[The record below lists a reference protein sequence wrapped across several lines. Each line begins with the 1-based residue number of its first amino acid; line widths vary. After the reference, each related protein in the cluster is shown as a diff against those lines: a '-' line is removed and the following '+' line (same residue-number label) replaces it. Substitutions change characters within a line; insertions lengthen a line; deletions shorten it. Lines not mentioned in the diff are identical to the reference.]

1 MALVIEDG
9 TGLTNSESYVD
20 ESYVDA
26 YFLKRGNTEWN
37 SITNKESRIVLAMD
51 FIENNYTYLGTKLVS
66 TQSLSFPRFVD
77 GETVMP
83 PLSLKSA
90 VCELALKSNSGDLLQ
105 DTSKTTIRE
114 KVGTLEVEYDA
125 NQDDLTSYNYVN
137 KLLAPYL
144 VSTSSFSYSI
154 SRV

>member
-1 MALVIEDG
+1 MALVIENG
-9 TGLTNSESYVD
+9 QGLSNSESYVD
-20 ESYVDA
+20 VAYVDS
-26 YFLKRGNTEWN
+26 YFLKRGNTEWD

-51 FIENNYTYLGTKLVS
+51 FIENNYTYIGTKLVS
-66 TQSLSFPRFVD
+66 TQSLSFPRLIN
-77 GETVMP
+77 GETVYP
-83 PLSLKSA
+83 IALKNA
-90 VCELALKSNSGDLLQ
+90 LCELALKANSGDLLQ
-105 DTSKTTIRE
+105 DTGKTTIRE

-144 VSTSSFSYSI
+144 VSISSFSYSI

>member
-20 ESYVDA
+20 VAYVDA
-26 YFLKRGNTEWN
+26 YFLKRGITEWA
-37 SITNKESRIVLAMD
+37 SLTNREQLIIRAMD
-51 FIENNYTYLGTKLVS
+51 YIENNYTYQGTKLIS
-66 TQSLSFPRFVD
+66 TQALQFPRLID
-77 GETVMP
+77 GETVYP
-83 PLSLKSA
+83 VALKNA
-90 VCELALKSNSGDLLQ
+90 VCELALKSNDEDLLA
-105 DTSKTTIRE
+105 DTDKTTIRE
-114 KVGTLEVEYDA
+114 KVGALEIEYDP
-125 NQDDLTSYNYVN
+125 NQDNIKSFNYVN

>member
-1 MALVIEDG
+1 MALVLEDG

-20 ESYVDA
+20 ESYVNA
-26 YFLKRGNTEWN
+26 YFLKRGNTEWD

-66 TQSLSFPRFVD
+66 TQSLSFPRLIN
-77 GETVMP
+77 GETVYP
-83 PLSLKSA
+83 TSLKSA
-90 VCELALKSNSGDLLQ
+90 VCELALKANNGDLLQ
-105 DTSKTTIRE
+105 DTGKTTIRE
-114 KVGTLEVEYDA
+114 KVGTLEIEYDA

>member
-26 YFLKRGNTEWN
+26 YFLKRGNTEWD

-66 TQSLSFPRFVD
+66 TQSLSFPRLIN
-77 GETVMP
+77 GETVYP
-83 PLSLKSA
+83 IAIKNAL
-90 VCELALKSNSGDLLQ
+90 CELALKANSGDLLQ
-105 DTSKTTIRE
+105 DTGKTTIRE
-114 KVGTLEVEYDA
+114 KVGTLEVEYDS

>member
-1 MALVIEDG
+1 MLIIENG
-9 TGLTNSESYVD
+9 QGLSNSESYVD
-20 ESYVDA
+20 ESYVNA
-26 YFLKRGNTEWN
+26 YFLKRGNTEWD
-37 SITNKESRIVLAMD
+37 SITNKESRIILAMD
-51 FIENNYTYLGTKLVS
+51 FIENNYTYIGTKLVS
-66 TQSLSFPRFVD
+66 TQSLSFPRLIN
-77 GETVMP
+77 GETVYP
-83 PLSLKSA
+83 VAIKNAL
-90 VCELALKSNSGDLLQ
+90 CELALKANSGDLLQ
-105 DTSKTTIRE
+105 DTGKTTIRE

>member
-1 MALVIEDG
+1 MALVIENG
-9 TGLTNSESYVD
+9 QGLSNAESYVD
-20 ESYVDA
+20 VDYVDA
-26 YFLKRGNTEWN
+26 YFLKRGLTQWA
-37 SITNKESRIVLAMD
+37 SLTNREQLIIRAMD
-51 FIENNYTYLGTKLVS
+51 YIENNYTYQGAKLVS
-66 TQSLSFPRFVD
+66 TQALQFPRLIN
-77 GETVMP
+77 GETVYP
-83 PLSLKSA
+83 IALKNA
-90 VCELALKSNSGDLLQ
+90 LCELALKANSGDLLQ
-105 DTSKTTIRE
+105 DTGKTTIRE

>member
-1 MALVIEDG
+1 MSLVIELGNGDS
-9 TGLTNSESYVD
+9 NSESYIDVTFA
-20 ESYVDA
+20 DA
-26 YFLKRGNTEWN
+26 YFLKRGITEWAGL
-37 SITNKESRIVLAMD
+37 TNREQLIIRAMD
-51 FIENNYTYLGTKLVS
+51 YIENNYTYQGAKLIS
-66 TQSLSFPRFVD
+66 TQALQFPRLIN
-77 GETVMP
+77 GETVYP
-83 PLSLKSA
+83 IAIKNAL
-90 VCELALKSNSGDLLQ
+90 CELALKANSGDLLQ
-105 DTSKTTIRE
+105 DTGKTTIRE

>member
-1 MALVIEDG
+1 MALVLEDG

-20 ESYVDA
+20 VDYVDA
-26 YFLKRGNTEWN
+26 YFLKRGITEWA
-37 SITNKESRIVLAMD
+37 SLTNREQLIIRAMD
-51 FIENNYTYLGTKLVS
+51 YIENNYTYQGAKLIS
-66 TQSLSFPRFVD
+66 TQALQFPRLIN
-77 GETVMP
+77 GETVYP
-83 PLSLKSA
+83 IAIKNAL
-90 VCELALKSNSGDLLQ
+90 CELALKANIGDLLQ
-105 DTSKTTIRE
+105 DTGKTTIRE
-114 KVGTLEVEYDA
+114 KVGTLEVEYDS

>member
-1 MALVIEDG
+1 MLVIENG
-9 TGLTNSESYVD
+9 QGLSNSESYVD
-20 ESYVDA
+20 VDYVDA
-26 YFLKRGNTEWN
+26 YFLKRGITEWA
-37 SITNKESRIVLAMD
+37 SLTNREQLIIRAMD
-51 FIENNYTYLGTKLVS
+51 YIENNYTYQGTKLIS
-66 TQSLSFPRFVD
+66 TQALQFPRLIN
-77 GETVMP
+77 GKTVYP
-83 PLSLKSA
+83 IAIKNAL
-90 VCELALKSNSGDLLQ
+90 CELAFKANSGDLLQ
-105 DTSKTTIRE
+105 DTGKTTIRE

>member
-26 YFLKRGNTEWN
+26 YFLKRGNTEWD

-51 FIENNYTYLGTKLVS
+51 FIENNYTYIGTKLVS
-66 TQSLSFPRFVD
+66 TQSLSFPRLIN
-77 GETVMP
+77 GETVYP
-83 PLSLKSA
+83 IAIKNAL
-90 VCELALKSNSGDLLQ
+90 CELALKANSGDLLQ
-105 DTSKTTIRE
+105 DTGKTTIRE
-114 KVGTLEVEYDA
+114 KVGTLEVEYDS